1 MSTLNNDAKNLI
13 NGIYSRLEFYSLDGT
28 CYRFLPDYPET
39 SEIDINSLHE
49 RIYNE
54 SQINNLNVPRND
66 TRPSDVIESICPII
80 ANSEDNE
87 NLFYTDQTNILVI
100 TDMCTV
106 FRFYI
111 NYVPDDDSDDD
122 SDDDMPELIDE
133 NDNAGADTPVEN
145 N

>member
-1 MSTLNNDAKNLI
+1 
-13 NGIYSRLEFYSLDGT
+13 
-28 CYRFLPDYPET
+28 
-39 SEIDINSLHE
+39 
-49 RIYNE
+49 
-54 SQINNLNVPRND
+54 
-66 TRPSDVIESICPII
+66 
-80 ANSEDNE
+80 
-87 NLFYTDQTNILVI
+87 
-100 TDMCTV
+100 MCTV

>member
-13 NGIYSRLEFYSLDGT
+13 NGIYRRLEFYSLDGT
-28 CYRFLPDYPET
+28 CYKFLPDYPET
-39 SEIDINSLHE
+39 SEIDINRLHE

-54 SQINNLNVPRND
+54 SLINNLNVPRND
-66 TRPSDVIESICPII
+66 TRPPDVIESICPII
-80 ANSEDNE
+80 DNSEDHE

-111 NYVPDDDSDDD
+111 NYVQADD

-133 NDNAGADTPVEN
+133 NENSGADTPVEN

>member
-28 CYRFLPDYPET
+28 CYRFLQDYPET
-39 SEIDINSLHE
+39 SEIDINRLHE
-49 RIYNE
+49 RIYND
-54 SQINNLNVPRND
+54 SLINNLNVPRND
-66 TRPSDVIESICPII
+66 TRPPDIIESICPII
-80 ANSEDNE
+80 NNSDDNE

-111 NYVPDDDSDDD
+111 NYVHDD

-133 NDNAGADTPVEN
+133 NENSGADTPVEN